1 MNSERLIPDFKN
13 QKFSLLSDSEMI
25 MDPFFSSFLNSNNQ
39 RREVGKIQRIR
50 SAIEGNSQKSKFEK
64 KLKRKKIKIQSESV
78 VIDGNSI
85 LGSMGED
92 KN

>member
-1 MNSERLIPDFKN
+1 
-13 QKFSLLSDSEMI
+13 MI
-25 MDPFFSSFLNSNNQ
+25 MDPFFSSFMNSNNQ
-39 RREVGKIQRIR
+39 RREVEKIQRIR
-50 SAIEGNSQKSKFEK
+50 SAIEGNFQKSKFEK

-78 VIDGNSI
+78 VIDGNGI

>member
-1 MNSERLIPDFKN
+1 
-13 QKFSLLSDSEMI
+13 

-39 RREVGKIQRIR
+39 RREVEKIQRIR
-50 SAIEGNSQKSKFEK
+50 SEIEGNSQKSKFEK

-78 VIDGNSI
+78 VIDGNGI

>member
-1 MNSERLIPDFKN
+1 
-13 QKFSLLSDSEMI
+13 MI

-39 RREVGKIQRIR
+39 RREVEKIQRIR
-50 SAIEGNSQKSKFEK
+50 SAIEGNSQKSNFEK

-78 VIDGNSI
+78 VIDGNGI
-85 LGSMGED
+85 LGSMGDD